1 MRGEALW
8 LSAILAVAQILFM
21 AKQVL
26 GPVFFSLGVGKYC
39 FLSLCLQLTRLC
51 FCGIML
57 QGMRFEYK
65 NFISFRLCLLYCP
78 LSLILMGFTGEM
90 VGARYLIL
98 SFPYIWR
105 SI

>member
-1 MRGEALW
+1 M
-8 LSAILAVAQILFM
+8 AID
-21 AKQVL
+21 
-26 GPVFFSLGVGKYC
+26 
-39 FLSLCLQLTRLC
+39 FLSPLCFAFGIKTLHLVC